1 MCKETVPLSLGSSE
15 KPFNDVPFFSI
26 LLRPF
31 LFAIKPIWDIICSI
45 RWALSR
51 PFQLPV
57 LPFCTMPLIYP
68 FKYIPHVC
76 YGEILFLVPIGV
88 IAYLSYQTS
97 FGRPDIEESGVIAEL
112 PIIAVFLT
120 ATKSNSLITFILGI
134 PFERL
139 VTWHKL
145 WGYLAVATAAM
156 HMWCAYAIGGR
167 RRLLEGDERF
177 LSGDSHDGDDT
188 DSHFGGSPTYYSL
201 NGPSPNYL
209 KFLSENEENYT
220 GSIALIAMI
229 ALVVP
234 SIFAIFR
241 RWFFELWYIPHVIS
255 AMVALIFAI
264 IHGAGTVVF
273 VLIWWGIDLA
283 TRYILMAGFL
293 YPHKASLRSLPG
305 EIVELSF
312 PKPANFEYDA
322 GQFVMIAVPKLGFA
336 SFHPFT
342 VSSAPHQ
349 NTVTMHIKVLG
360 NWTRRL
366 EKLARKGGNEV
377 SILIEGPYS
386 KLAVDINDE
395 KRYKMVMLV
404 SGGIGVTPM
413 YSIGNDLIHQMENS
427 KRDIKKMKF
436 IWCIRSMDLLDS
448 MIDAGSTHFDNRTI
462 FDADEN
468 EAVELDIYLTKRA
481 KDIENDKVSLV
492 KIGRPNF
499 DRIFKNMQAAALN
512 ENEGAVAVLACGPG
526 PMIDSVRDAC
536 RKWSNMCG
544 GVKFDFHEET
554 FEL

>member
-1 MCKETVPLSLGSSE
+1 L
-15 KPFNDVPFFSI
+15 
-26 LLRPF
+26 
-31 LFAIKPIWDIICSI
+31 A
-45 RWALSR
+45 
-51 PFQLPV
+51 
-57 LPFCTMPLIYP
+57 
-68 FKYIPHVC
+68 
-76 YGEILFLVPIGV
+76 PIGV

-97 FGRPDIEESGVIAEL
+97 FGRPDVEESGVIAEL
-112 PIIAVFLT
+112 PIIVVFLT

-145 WGYLAVATAAM
+145 WGYLAVATAGM

-167 RRLLEGDERF
+167 RRLFMEEDERF
-177 LSGDSHDGDDT
+177 LSSDSHDSSSG
-188 DSHFGGSPTYYSL
+188 DSHFGGSPTFYSM

-255 AMVALIFAI
+255 AMLALIFAI
-264 IHGAGTVVF
+264 IHGAGTVVV

-305 EIVELSF
+305 EIVEISF
-312 PKPANFEYDA
+312 PKPDNFEYDA
-322 GQFVMIAVPKLGFA
+322 GQFVMIALPKLGFA

-349 NTVTMHIKVLG
+349 GTVTMHIKVLG
-360 NWTRRL
+360 NWTKRL
-366 EKLARKGGNEV
+366 EKLARKGESEV
-377 SILIEGPYS
+377 SILMEGPYS
-386 KLAVDINDE
+386 KLAVDINDHR
-395 KRYKMVMLV
+395 RYKMIMLI

-413 YSIGNDLIHQMENS
+413 YSIGNDLVHQIEHHE
-427 KRDIKKMKF
+427 RDIKKLKF
-436 IWCIRSMDLLDS
+436 VWCIRSMDLLDS
-448 MIDAGSTHFDNRTI
+448 MMDASSKHFSNETI
-462 FDADEN
+462 FDVADN
-468 EAVELDIYLTKRA
+468 DVINLDIYLTQKA
-481 KDIENDKVSLV
+481 KDIEVNKPSPV
-492 KIGRPNF
+492 KMGRPDF
-499 DRIFKNMQAAALN
+499 DKIFKDMHDAAIK
-512 ENEGAVAVLACGPG
+512 ENEGAVAVLACGPE

-536 RKWSNMCG
+536 RRWSSICG

>member
-1 MCKETVPLSLGSSE
+1 
-15 KPFNDVPFFSI
+15 
-26 LLRPF
+26 
-31 LFAIKPIWDIICSI
+31 
-45 RWALSR
+45 
-51 PFQLPV
+51 
-57 LPFCTMPLIYP
+57 MPLIYP
-68 FKYIPHVC
+68 LKFIPHVC
-76 YGEILFLVPIGV
+76 YGEVLFLAPIVV

-120 ATKSNSLITFILGI
+120 ATKSNSLITFVLGI

-145 WGYLAVATAAM
+145 WGYLAVATATM
-156 HMWCAYAIGGR
+156 HMWCAYAIRGQ
-167 RRLLEGDERF
+167 RRLLEADERF
-177 LSGDSHDGDDT
+177 LSGDSHDHGDSGGD
-188 DSHFGGSPTYYSL
+188 FGGSPTFYSL
-201 NGPSPNYL
+201 NGPSPNYF
-209 KFLSENEENYT
+209 KFLAENEENYT

-264 IHGAGTVVF
+264 IHGAGTVVV

-305 EIVELSF
+305 DIVELSF
-312 PKPANFEYDA
+312 PKPASFEYDA

-342 VSSAPHQ
+342 VSSSPHQ
-349 NTVTMHIKVLG
+349 DTVTIHIKVLG
-360 NWTRRL
+360 NWTKRL
-366 EKLARKGGNEV
+366 QKLARKGESEV
-377 SILIEGPYS
+377 SILMEGPYS
-386 KLAVDINDE
+386 KLAVDINDC
-395 KRYKMVMLV
+395 KRYKMIMLV

-413 YSIGNDLIHQMENS
+413 YSIGNDLLHQIENDE
-427 KRDIKKMKF
+427 RDIKKMKF
-436 IWCIRSMDLLDS
+436 IWSIRSMDLHDS
-448 MIDAGSTHFDNRTI
+448 MLNAGSTHFNSRTI
-462 FDADEN
+462 LDLDEN
-468 EAVELDIYLTKRA
+468 DTIDIDVYLTKGA
-481 KDIENDKVSLV
+481 KDIEYDKLSLV
-492 KIGRPNF
+492 KIGRPDF
-499 DRIFKNMQAAALN
+499 DKIFKDMHDAAMN
-512 ENEGAVAVLACGPG
+512 ENEEAVAVLACGPG

-536 RKWSNMCG
+536 RRWSSMCG